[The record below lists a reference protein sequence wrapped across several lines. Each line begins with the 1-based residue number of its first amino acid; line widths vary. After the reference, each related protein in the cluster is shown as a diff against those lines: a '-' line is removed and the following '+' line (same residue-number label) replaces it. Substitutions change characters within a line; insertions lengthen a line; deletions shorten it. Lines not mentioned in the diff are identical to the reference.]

1 MLRTGVETP
10 EFIKRSKELS
20 ISADQKIEMIND
32 LAANPVTG
40 VSLGSGIR
48 KWRYAPIG
56 QGKSGGY
63 RVIFFFVNQDN
74 KPIYLLTVF
83 GKKEKA
89 NLTQNEQNAL
99 RQLGKKLMEI

>member
-1 MLRTGVETP
+1 MLRTVIETP
-10 EFIKRSKELS
+10 EFNKRCKALS
-20 ISADQKIEMIND
+20 ISEDQKIEMIND

-48 KWRYAPIG
+48 KWRYAPTG

-63 RVIFFFVNQDN
+63 RLVFFFVNQDN

-89 NLTQNEQNAL
+89 NLTPQEQNTL
-99 RQLGKKLMEI
+99 RQLGKKLMEL